1 MSSHA
6 AQPLA
11 LSRWRRGH
19 IHFSPA
25 GTAPT
30 GAEARPEWSVAS
42 DAEGGSGERREP
54 FEKHRTADVVDEEL
68 GHDLADSERARPS
81 RPSPDPA
88 STESSKARSVG
99 RGASSGR
106 GLSTV
111 MLYNCGLAI
120 GTRMSGLY
128 ESIMS
133 WAADSE
139 YIDPEHVWPL
149 GIGCTIVLVA
159 LVDVRVLN
167 QVLASLDGFTQLR
180 QLLVMALKG
189 VVAGMITHFAY
200 STSDISFRSRQ
211 TLQSKERAL
220 LIIFGVGVGA
230 GLLID
235 VVIPQLVE
243 PFPFVVVQ
251 TTGLL
256 LVVGMWY
263 LHLLIENW
271 KLSNEWPHVLSG
283 LLIAFGPY
291 VPYLL

>member
-1 MSSHA
+1 M
-6 AQPLA
+6 
-11 LSRWRRGH
+11 RR
-19 IHFSPA
+19 
-25 GTAPT
+25 AP
-30 GAEARPEWSVAS
+30 ARPEWSVAS

-54 FEKHRTADVVDEEL
+54 FETLRTADVVDEEPV
-68 GHDLADSERARPS
+68 HDLVDSERARPP
-81 RPSPDPA
+81 RPSPDPV
-88 STESSKARSVG
+88 STEYNEARSVG

-111 MLYNCGLAI
+111 MVYNCGLAI

-128 ESIMS
+128 DAIMS
-133 WAADSE
+133 QAADSE

-149 GIGCTIVLVA
+149 GIGLTVVFILFLNVRA
-159 LVDVRVLN
+159 LDQL
-167 QVLASLDGFTQLR
+167 LASLDGFTQLR

-189 VVAGMITHFAY
+189 VAAGMITHFAY

-220 LIIFGVGVGA
+220 LIILGVGVGA

-235 VVIPQLVE
+235 VVIPELVE

-256 LVVGMWY
+256 LVAGMWY

-271 KLSNEWPHVLSG
+271 NLSNEWPHLQSG
-283 LLIAFGPY
+283 FLIAFGPY
-291 VPYLL
+291 IPYTCCRIETGISG

>member
-1 MSSHA
+1 M
-6 AQPLA
+6 
-11 LSRWRRGH
+11 
-19 IHFSPA
+19 
-25 GTAPT
+25 
-30 GAEARPEWSVAS
+30 
-42 DAEGGSGERREP
+42 
-54 FEKHRTADVVDEEL
+54 
-68 GHDLADSERARPS
+68 
-81 RPSPDPA
+81 
-88 STESSKARSVG
+88 
-99 RGASSGR
+99 
-106 GLSTV
+106 

-128 ESIMS
+128 DAIMS

-139 YIDPEHVWPL
+139 YIHPEHVWPL
-149 GIGCTIVLVA
+149 GIGSIVVLVA
-159 LVDVRVLN
+159 LVDVRALD
-167 QVLASLDGFTQLR
+167 QLLASLDGFTQLR

-189 VVAGMITHFAY
+189 VAAGMITHFAY
-200 STSDISFRSRQ
+200 NTSDISFRSRQ

-220 LIIFGVGVGA
+220 LIILGVGVGA

>member
-1 MSSHA
+1 MS
-6 AQPLA
+6 
-11 LSRWRRGH
+11 
-19 IHFSPA
+19 
-25 GTAPT
+25 
-30 GAEARPEWSVAS
+30 
-42 DAEGGSGERREP
+42 
-54 FEKHRTADVVDEEL
+54 
-68 GHDLADSERARPS
+68 DLYA
-81 RPSPDPA
+81 
-88 STESSKARSVG
+88 
-99 RGASSGR
+99 
-106 GLSTV
+106 
-111 MLYNCGLAI
+111 
-120 GTRMSGLY
+120 
-128 ESIMS
+128 SIMS
-133 WAADSE
+133 WAEDSD

-149 GIGCTIVLVA
+149 GIGLSIVLISFLDIQA
-159 LVDVRVLN
+159 LDQLLV
-167 QVLASLDGFTQLR
+167 SLDGVTQLR

-220 LIIFGVGVGA
+220 LIILGVGVSA

-256 LVVGMWY
+256 LVAGMWY

>member
-1 MSSHA
+1 M
-6 AQPLA
+6 
-11 LSRWRRGH
+11 
-19 IHFSPA
+19 
-25 GTAPT
+25 
-30 GAEARPEWSVAS
+30 
-42 DAEGGSGERREP
+42 
-54 FEKHRTADVVDEEL
+54 
-68 GHDLADSERARPS
+68 
-81 RPSPDPA
+81 
-88 STESSKARSVG
+88 
-99 RGASSGR
+99 
-106 GLSTV
+106 

-120 GTRMSGLY
+120 GTRMSDLY
-128 ESIMS
+128 DAIMS

-149 GIGCTIVLVA
+149 GIGSIVVIVA
-159 LVDVRVLN
+159 LVDVRALD
-167 QVLASLDGFTQLR
+167 QLLASLDGFTQLR

-189 VVAGMITHFAY
+189 VAAGMITHFAY

-211 TLQSKERAL
+211 TLQSKEQAL
-220 LIIFGVGVGA
+220 LIILGVGVGA

>member
-1 MSSHA
+1 V
-6 AQPLA
+6 
-11 LSRWRRGH
+11 RR
-19 IHFSPA
+19 
-25 GTAPT
+25 AP
-30 GAEARPEWSVAS
+30 ARPEWSVAS
-42 DAEGGSGERREP
+42 DAEGGSGERRKP
-54 FEKHRTADVVDEEL
+54 FETHRTTDIVDEEPV
-68 GHDLADSERARPS
+68 HDLADSERARPP
-81 RPSPDPA
+81 RPSPDPV
-88 STESSKARSVG
+88 STECNEARSVG

-111 MLYNCGLAI
+111 ILYNCGLAI

-139 YIDPEHVWPL
+139 HIDPEHVWPL
-149 GIGCTIVLVA
+149 GIGCLVVLVA
-159 LVDVRVLN
+159 LADIHALN

-189 VVAGMITHFAY
+189 IGAGMVAHFAY
-200 STSDISFRSRQ
+200 STSDISFRSRR

-220 LIIFGVGVGA
+220 LIILGVGVGA
-230 GLLID
+230 GLLVD

-251 TTGLL
+251 TAGLL